1 MVSDKLGAIQSSVLG
16 QIFEAEE
23 EAEEGGDSKAVTL
36 FAGLDAK
43 HGALLLDLVCQ
54 ENWTKDAFEQLCGK
68 HGLMSSGALEA
79 INEWA
84 FETHDEAL
92 LDEYDGYDVSPE
104 IVDAVK
110 QKLEGEGRHV

>member
-1 MVSDKLGAIQSSVLG
+1 MSSVLG

-23 EAEEGGDSKAVTL
+23 EAEEGRDTKGATL

-43 HGALLLDLVCQ
+43 HGALLLDLVGQ
-54 ENWTKDAFEQLCGK
+54 ENWTEDAFEQLCRK
-68 HGLMSSGALEA
+68 HGLMPSGALEA
-79 INEWA
+79 VNEWA
-84 FETHDEAL
+84 FEAYDEAL

-104 IVDAVK
+104 IADAIK